1 MDLKKL
7 YRDVSVLLGKEIPIY
22 TFLTYFDMGAR
33 ALLCRY
39 GKKLLIG
46 KGEYTTPETLD
57 SSAVLDV
64 AFYTSLIYYVAGMAC
79 GDEAMIKKSDSEAN
93 GAYIL
98 LWRQS
103 AKNKTRKCDRW

>member
-7 YRDVSVLLGKEIPIY
+7 YKDTLVLLGKEIPIY

-39 GKKLLIG
+39 PKKLLIG

-64 AFYTSLIYYVAGMAC
+64 IFHTSLIYYIAGMVT
-79 GDEAMIKKSDSEAN
+79 GDAELIKKSEYEAS
-93 GAYIL
+93 GAYIT
-98 LWRQS
+98 LWRQT
-103 AKNKTRKCDRW
+103 AKNKTVKCDRW